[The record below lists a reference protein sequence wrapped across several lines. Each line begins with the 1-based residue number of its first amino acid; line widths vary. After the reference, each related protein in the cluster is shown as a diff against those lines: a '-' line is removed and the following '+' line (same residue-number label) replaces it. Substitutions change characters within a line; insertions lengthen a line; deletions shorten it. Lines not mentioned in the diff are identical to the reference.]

1 MPWLKLN
8 AGCIVL
14 DVNVED
20 CDATARIHLKI
31 RGNGINIDQNN
42 LAVPKEEV
50 VFLAKSLKKCL
61 TQDNYHWQHGDS
73 VSGRYGIF
81 LESEEGDKYS
91 EFIYYL
97 EAHSASRI
105 VIDFNEENM
114 RCLLEYLEMVRLT
127 LTMILPNR
135 CTPAALCIN
144 VFMLFKPPSFSYIV
158 CSMLV
163 FSLLFTILLHPSS
176 YAVCSDR

>member
-81 LESEEGDKYS
+81 LENEEGDKYS

-114 RCLLEYLEMVRLT
+114 RCLLEYHEMVLGKIDLDDDFAQQMYASGT
-127 LTMILPNR
+127 L
-135 CTPAALCIN
+135 
-144 VFMLFKPPSFSYIV
+144 Y
-158 CSMLV
+158 
-163 FSLLFTILLHPSS
+163 
-176 YAVCSDR
+176 